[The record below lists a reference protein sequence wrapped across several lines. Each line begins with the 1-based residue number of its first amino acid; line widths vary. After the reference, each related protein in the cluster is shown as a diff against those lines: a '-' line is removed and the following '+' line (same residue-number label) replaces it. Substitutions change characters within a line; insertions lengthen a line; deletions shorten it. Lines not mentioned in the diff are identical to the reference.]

1 MGWDATILIDANELL
16 DYLMLDMNLWMDLWT
31 DYRLEDRL
39 FRLWID
45 YGSWVPPQ
53 QPIRQP
59 EIYIHHHRY
68 PFIHRQSINLHQV
81 KHFLPWAFVKIE
93 IHQTPR

>member
-1 MGWDATILIDANELL
+1 
-16 DYLMLDMNLWMDLWT
+16 MNHPGSLSTVFMD
-31 DYRLEDRL
+31 RPK
-39 FRLWID
+39 
-45 YGSWVPPQ
+45 VPPQ